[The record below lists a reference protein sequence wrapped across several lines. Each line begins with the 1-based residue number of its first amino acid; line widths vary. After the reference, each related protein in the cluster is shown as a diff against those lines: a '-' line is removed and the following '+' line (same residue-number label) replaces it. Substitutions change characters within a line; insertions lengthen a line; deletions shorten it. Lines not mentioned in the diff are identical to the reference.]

1 MTIKAV
7 FFDAAGTL
15 MRTRARVG
23 ETYARIA
30 AKHGKTV
37 SPADLAD
44 RFRVCFAAAPKLAF
58 PGVAEESI
66 CALERD
72 WWKDLV
78 SEIFQPWTPFENFED
93 YFIELFEHFAS
104 YEAWVLYPEALDTLL
119 ELKRR
124 GLILDVISNF
134 DSRLIG
140 ILAGLGVRPL
150 FDQVFLSSRVAL
162 NAPSR
167 RGSDVIELAGNKVG
181 RKRDGLV
188 SQYARWRGSVSRA
201 HRHAAPGRRRWIHPG
216 NDSAARRIGLPGR
229 RAGPLP
235 PRRPRLQR
243 RSHHAALTTQRP
255 TNRE

>member
-44 RFRVCFAAAPKLAF
+44 RFRVCFAAAPRLAF
-58 PGVAEESI
+58 PGAAEESI

-78 SEIFQPWTPFENFED
+78 SEIFQPWAPFENFED

-104 YEAWVLYPEALDTLL
+104 YEAWILYPEALDTLL

-140 ILAGLGVRPL
+140 ILAGLGVGPL
-150 FDQVFLSSRVAL
+150 FEHVFLSSRLGYAKPDAQIFRAAL
-162 NAPSR
+162 RQHDLEPADALHVGDN
-167 RGSDVIELAGNKVG
+167 ELCDLQGADQAGLRAVLIDRDSEAKDFGPERIDSLRSILRLVDERVG
-181 RKRDGLV
+181 R
-188 SQYARWRGSVSRA
+188 
-201 HRHAAPGRRRWIHPG
+201 
-216 NDSAARRIGLPGR
+216 
-229 RAGPLP
+229 
-235 PRRPRLQR
+235 
-243 RSHHAALTTQRP
+243 LT
-255 TNRE
+255 

>member
-44 RFRVCFAAAPKLAF
+44 RFRICFAAAPRLAF
-58 PGVAEESI
+58 PGAAEETI
-66 CALERD
+66 CALERQ

-78 SEIFQPWTPFENFED
+78 GEIFRPWAPFENFEA
-93 YFIELFEHFAS
+93 YFIELFDYFAS
-104 YEAWVLYPEALDTLL
+104 YEAWALYPEALDTLL

-134 DSRLIG
+134 DSRLLG
-140 ILAGLGVRPL
+140 ILAGLGVGPL
-150 FDQVFLSSRVAL
+150 FEHVFLSSRV
-162 NAPSR
+162 
-167 RGSDVIELAGNKVG
+167 G
-181 RKRDGLV
+181 
-188 SQYARWRGSVSRA
+188 YAKP
-201 HRHAAPGRRRWIHPG
+201 AAQIFC
-216 NDSAARRIGLPGR
+216 
-229 RAGPLP
+229 
-235 PRRPRLQR
+235 
-243 RSHHAALTTQRP
+243 AALRQHDLQPAEALHVGDSELCDLQGADQAGLRAVLIDRDHEVKVFAP
-255 TNRE
+255 ERIDSLRSIFRLLDDR

>member
-150 FDQVFLSSRVAL
+150 FDQVFLSSRVGYTGRANL
-162 NAPSR
+162 SCRVASARLKTRGSASR
-167 RGSDVIELAGNKVG
+167 R
-181 RKRDGLV
+181 R
-188 SQYARWRGSVSRA
+188 
-201 HRHAAPGRRRWIHPG
+201 
-216 NDSAARRIGLPGR
+216 
-229 RAGPLP
+229 
-235 PRRPRLQR
+235 
-243 RSHHAALTTQRP
+243 
-255 TNRE
+255 

>member
-30 AKHGKTV
+30 AKHDKTV

-44 RFRVCFAAAPKLAF
+44 RFRLCFAAAPRLAF
-58 PGVAEESI
+58 PGAAEETI

-78 SEIFQPWTPFENFED
+78 SEIFRPWAPFEKFEE
-93 YFIELFEHFAS
+93 YFTELFTYFAS
-104 YEAWVLYPEALDTLL
+104 HEAWVLYPEAMDTLL

-134 DSRLIG
+134 DSRLVG
-140 ILAGLGVRPL
+140 ILAGLGVGRL
-150 FDQVFLSSRVAL
+150 FEHVFLSSRV
-162 NAPSR
+162 
-167 RGSDVIELAGNKVG
+167 G
-181 RKRDGLV
+181 
-188 SQYARWRGSVSRA
+188 YAKPDAQIFR
-201 HRHAAPGRRRWIHPG
+201 
-216 NDSAARRIGLPGR
+216 
-229 RAGPLP
+229 
-235 PRRPRLQR
+235 
-243 RSHHAALTTQRP
+243 AALRQHDLEPADALHVGDSEFCDLQGAAQAGLRAVLIDRDSEVKTFGPERIDSL
-255 TNRE
+255 RSILRLLGDR

>member
-15 MRTRARVG
+15 MRTRVRVG

-30 AKHGKTV
+30 ANHGKTV

-44 RFRVCFAAAPKLAF
+44 RFRLCFAAAPRLAF
-58 PGVAEESI
+58 PGAAEETV
-66 CALERD
+66 CALERK

-78 SEIFQPWTPFENFED
+78 CEIFRPWAPFEDFEE
-93 YFIELFEHFAS
+93 YFNELFDYFAS
-104 YEAWVLYPEALDTLL
+104 YEAWVLYPEALDTLH

-150 FDQVFLSSRVAL
+150 FDHVFLSSRV
-162 NAPSR
+162 
-167 RGSDVIELAGNKVG
+167 G
-181 RKRDGLV
+181 
-188 SQYARWRGSVSRA
+188 YAKPDAQIFR
-201 HRHAAPGRRRWIHPG
+201 
-216 NDSAARRIGLPGR
+216 
-229 RAGPLP
+229 
-235 PRRPRLQR
+235 
-243 RSHHAALTTQRP
+243 AALRQHGLKPAEALHVGDNQLCDLQGADQAGLWAVLIDRDSEAKDFGP
-255 TNRE
+255 ERIDNLRVILRLLEDR

>member
-30 AKHGKTV
+30 AQHGKSV

-44 RFRVCFAAAPKLAF
+44 RFRVCFAAAPRLAF
-58 PGVAEESI
+58 PGMAEESI
-66 CALERD
+66 CRLERH

-78 SEIFQPWTPFENFED
+78 SEVFRPWAPFANFEA
-93 YFIELFEHFAS
+93 YFAELFEYFAS
-104 YEAWVLYPEALDTLL
+104 HDAWVLYPEALDTLL

-140 ILAGLGVRPL
+140 ILGGLGVRPF
-150 FDQVFLSSRVAL
+150 FDQVFLSSRV
-162 NAPSR
+162 
-167 RGSDVIELAGNKVG
+167 G
-181 RKRDGLV
+181 
-188 SQYARWRGSVSRA
+188 YAKPDA
-201 HRHAAPGRRRWIHPG
+201 QIF
-216 NDSAARRIGLPGR
+216 
-229 RAGPLP
+229 
-235 PRRPRLQR
+235 
-243 RSHHAALTTQRP
+243 HAALRQHGLTPPEALHVGDNEVCDLQGADQAGLRGVLIDRDHGVNVVGSQRIDNLRSILSLLDDRP
-255 TNRE
+255 PVI